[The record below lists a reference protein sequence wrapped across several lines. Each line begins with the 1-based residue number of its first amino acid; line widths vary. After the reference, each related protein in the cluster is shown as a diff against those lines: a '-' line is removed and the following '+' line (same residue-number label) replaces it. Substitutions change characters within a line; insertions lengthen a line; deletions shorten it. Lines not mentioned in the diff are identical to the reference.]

1 MQNELVTDM
10 PAILLRRLDDLA
22 ELGEAAGDLHQ
33 AAEVVLHAAEAQGGL
48 HPTAA

>member
-22 ELGEAAGDLHQ
+22 DHLSSAALKRKPHRGSLNSRP
-33 AAEVVLHAAEAQGGL
+33 VVSLSRR
-48 HPTAA
+48 

>member
-22 ELGEAAGDLHQ
+22 DHLSSVTLKRKSHRDPSNPRP
-33 AAEVVLHAAEAQGGL
+33 VVSLSRR
-48 HPTAA
+48 